1 MREKLSQV
9 AEQFATGLSR
19 RGFLGRA
26 GQSALAVVGM
36 LGGLLAVP
44 SDAQAFGRGPTCCY
58 VDGVPV
64 CRLRQ
69 GASGGCP
76 AGTVPGPCG
85 SGRLPNYCQ

>member
-9 AEQFATGLSR
+9 AEQFATRLSR
-19 RGFLGRA
+19 RGFLGTV
-26 GQSALAVVGM
+26 GQSALAVVGI

-58 VDGVPV
+58 AGGGPV

-69 GASGGCP
+69 GANERCP
-76 AGTVPGPCG
+76 AETVPGPCG
-85 SGRLPNYCQ
+85 SGRLPAYC